1 MTFVELGWSYMT
13 TDQVQAA
20 HEIDD
25 HMVISVAK
33 HKTART
39 VGPTKV
45 VLPKSLYQWM
55 IIFVEKILPQILCRS
70 ATEDTCV
77 FLTVSGEVMSSG

>member
-1 MTFVELGWSYMT
+1 VTFVELGWSYMT

-39 VGPTKV
+39 VGPAKV

-55 IIFVEKILPQILCRS
+55 IIFVEKILSQILSFSNRGYVCLL
-70 ATEDTCV
+70 DC
-77 FLTVSGEVMSSG
+77 